1 MLAGCTPKR
10 RYWMAE
16 DEKDRPKTDK
26 KKKSKPDGDSG
37 PVLKINRLKSE
48 YLKPF
53 TEICYSE
60 GVKYEIRAHIYEN
73 EHEFYN
79 ILAKNSERAFLEWV
93 AYLFKTKVCPDTM
106 DFTIG
111 G

>member
-37 PVLKINRLKSE
+37 PVLRINRL
-48 YLKPF
+48 
-53 TEICYSE
+53 
-60 GVKYEIRAHIYEN
+60 
-73 EHEFYN
+73 
-79 ILAKNSERAFLEWV
+79 
-93 AYLFKTKVCPDTM
+93 
-106 DFTIG
+106 
-111 G
+111 